1 MQERRDAVHEGCR
14 TGGMQERRDAGKKEC
29 KKGRMQEIPDAGQE
43 EGRKG
48 WMQEMMDAGTEGY
61 NCFIIGTDLSPN
73 LFESEFRENPNDALL

>member
-1 MQERRDAVHEGCR
+1 MQDRRN
-14 TGGMQERRDAGKKEC
+14 AGKKEC
-29 KKGRMQEIPDAGQE
+29 KKGRMQEMPDAGQEEGRKGWMQERRDAGQE